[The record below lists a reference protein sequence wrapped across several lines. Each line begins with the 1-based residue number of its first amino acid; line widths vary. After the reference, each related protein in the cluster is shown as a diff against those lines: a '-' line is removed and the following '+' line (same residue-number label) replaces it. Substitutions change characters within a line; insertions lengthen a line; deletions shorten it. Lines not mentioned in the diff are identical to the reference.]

1 MDEIM
6 NHELYRRNQK
16 ALKEVT
22 EAQII
27 KGYEKYGEPLISS
40 EWGGKQLIRHARE
53 ELVDLGHY
61 IAALEEKIE
70 ELERSERMVETNYEH
85 ALKKISLLEDKV
97 DFMSNVAKRLQSEN
111 DLLKDK
117 LQYIEK
123 YQKVTKK

>member
-1 MDEIM
+1 MSKVNIDELM

-27 KGYEKYGEPLISS
+27 KGHEKYGGPLNSS
-40 EWGGKQLIRHARE
+40 EWSGKQLIRHARE

-61 IAALEEKIE
+61 IAALEEK
-70 ELERSERMVETNYEH
+70 VE
-85 ALKKISLLEDKV
+85 ALKEIADFQFNIS
-97 DFMSNVAKRLQSEN
+97 KRLQKEN

-117 LQYIEK
+117 LRYIEK
-123 YQKVTKK
+123 YQQATKK

>member
-1 MDEIM
+1 MPKVNMDEIM

-61 IAALEEKIE
+61 IAALEEK
-70 ELERSERMVETNYEH
+70 VE
-85 ALKKISLLEDKV
+85 ALKEIADFQFNIS
-97 DFMSNVAKRLQSEN
+97 KRLQKEN

-117 LQYIEK
+117 LRYIEK
-123 YQKVTKK
+123 YQQATKK

>member
-1 MDEIM
+1 MPKVNMDEIM
-6 NHELYRRNQK
+6 NHELYRRSQK

-27 KGYEKYGEPLISS
+27 KGYEKYGKPLNSS
-40 EWGGKQLIRHARE
+40 EWSGKQLIRHARE

-85 ALKKISLLEDKV
+85 ALKKISLLEDKL
-97 DFMSNVAKRLQSEN
+97 R
-111 DLLKDK
+111 
-117 LQYIEK
+117 YTEK
-123 YQKVTKK
+123 YLKATKK

>member
-1 MDEIM
+1 MPKVNMDEIM

-27 KGYEKYGEPLISS
+27 KGYEKYGKPLIGS
-40 EWGGKQLIRHARE
+40 EWSGKQLIRHARE

-61 IAALEEKIE
+61 IAALEEK
-70 ELERSERMVETNYEH
+70 VE
-85 ALKKISLLEDKV
+85 ALKKIA
-97 DFMSNVAKRLQSEN
+97 DFQFNISKRLQKEN

-117 LQYIEK
+117 LRYTEK
-123 YQKVTKK
+123 YQQVTKK